1 MIEKP
6 HILDT
11 DFISSFAWADSI
23 YLLEKLYFE
32 KMIML
37 DIVKEELT
45 RIPNRIPHIWERI
58 KPAIGR
64 GNIIELSISPLDERI
79 VKEYSL
85 LRKTGKLGSGEAAVM
100 AYARFHGGIVCSN
113 NIRDVKHYCL
123 RNNLSFCTVALSM
136 FQAYKQGLIDREKGN
151 SIWQIFLKKKR
162 KVHFSDFQSV
172 IQCYSSGNG
181 LEQK

>member
-23 YLLEKLYFE
+23 YLVEKLYFE

-64 GNIIELSISPLDERI
+64 GNII
-79 VKEYSL
+79 
-85 LRKTGKLGSGEAAVM
+85 
-100 AYARFHGGIVCSN
+100 
-113 NIRDVKHYCL
+113 
-123 RNNLSFCTVALSM
+123 
-136 FQAYKQGLIDREKGN
+136 
-151 SIWQIFLKKKR
+151 
-162 KVHFSDFQSV
+162 
-172 IQCYSSGNG
+172 
-181 LEQK
+181 